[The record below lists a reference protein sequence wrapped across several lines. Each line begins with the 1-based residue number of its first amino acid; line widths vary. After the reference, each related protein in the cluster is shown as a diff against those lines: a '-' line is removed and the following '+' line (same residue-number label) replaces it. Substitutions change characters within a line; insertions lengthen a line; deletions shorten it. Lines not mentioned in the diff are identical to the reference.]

1 MSQLLHLLLHQGEF
15 SKHCVLSLA
24 TLLGI
29 EQTTLL
35 MKACQD
41 LYNEDAVLYVAPKK
55 WNDHHEVRKIVR
67 ALVTMGPRWQ
77 TWIRTSNVEEMM
89 FSNDYFSYRGIGDN
103 CIYKCI
109 SEAKGVSD
117 EWIHM
122 IVSSGKFPRLTSIN
136 LFRCSNI
143 TNAGVIEIARRC
155 PQLTSLNLSHC
166 DNITDVSVIGIS
178 IGCQQLKS
186 INLSGCRN
194 ITDTSVIEITKGCPQ
209 LTSIN
214 LSHKWNEAPFN
225 ITSASVSVIA
235 KRCPKLTSIVL
246 SFIDLGESGIEL
258 ARGCPQ
264 LTSIAFDDCRIT
276 DALLIEFALRCPHLT
291 AVHFNCCCP
300 DGVTDKGVIALAQS
314 RSGPNLIEIDLTDN
328 YEITNASVIEIAR
341 RCPQLK
347 YIHLDE
353 CRNIMNV
360 VTCKKALRQGCPH
373 VTIEGLYWDVD
384 YINTINNLQLQF

>member
-35 MKACQD
+35 MRACQD

-77 TWIRTSNVEEMM
+77 TWIRTSNVEEIKL
-89 FSNDYFSYRGIGDN
+89 NDYFHY
-103 CIYKCI
+103 I
-109 SEAKGVSD
+109 SEAKGVSRGVSD

-136 LFRCSNI
+136 LSVCRYI
-143 TNAGVIEIARRC
+143 TDTGVIEIARRC
-155 PQLTSLNLSHC
+155 PQLTSLKLSHC

-186 INLSGCRN
+186 INLQSCRN

-214 LSHKWNEAPFN
+214 LSHKWNEAPLN

-246 SFIDLGESGIEL
+246 WFNLDIDLEKSGIEL

-264 LTSIAFDDCRIT
+264 LTSITFVECRIT
-276 DALLIEFALRCPHLT
+276 DAVLIEFALRCPHLT
-291 AVHFNCCCP
+291 AVNLNCCCGP
-300 DGVTDKGVIALAQS
+300 DGVTDEGVIALAQS

-353 CRNIMNV
+353 CRNITNV